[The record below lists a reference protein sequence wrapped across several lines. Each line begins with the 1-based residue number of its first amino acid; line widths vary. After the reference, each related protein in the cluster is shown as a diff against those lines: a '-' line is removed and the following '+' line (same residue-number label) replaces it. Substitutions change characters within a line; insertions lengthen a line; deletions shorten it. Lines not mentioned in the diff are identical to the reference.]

1 MNIKRVIFIF
11 TLLLSTHLLNS
22 QNEFSKWYFGMG
34 IPGLDFSTSPPTV
47 LSNGNGG
54 VGTTGGCATICDNTG
69 NLLFYSNGVSIAN
82 SAHVAMANGTGLNA
96 NNGSTQSVMIV
107 KQPGNTNLYYVFTT
121 VATGWL
127 SYSIVDMNLAAGMG
141 SVTVKN
147 ATVDLPTCNRI
158 VAVRHCNGKDAWII
172 SHDANSNKFKTF
184 LLDQSGVNLTPIVSM
199 IGPSSS
205 TLSGAGGSVQGFLKI
220 SPDGRKL
227 ALSQYSNSVPASSG
241 PEGFYLFDFDPSSAV
256 ISNSLHINASPA
268 AGGVE
273 FSPDGKK
280 LYGAMVGSALSTTTT
295 LLYQWD
301 LCAGSNS
308 AIAAS
313 QYSLVIGTNNS
324 YLSGSL
330 QRAINGKI
338 YLTAAP
344 SGTAA
349 NYYISVINNPNATG
363 AAMNFVMNGQLVSS
377 SVTLKPTGGLPNYI
391 NSYTKPLMPVVSKTI
406 ACQTVNFAV
415 PTPTFAGGCTANTYP
430 INSYLWD
437 FGDASTGAANSSTLN
452 SPSHLFSALGTYTVK
467 VILYSNCTNDTL
479 ISTINITTLSPVV
492 SILGN
497 TLVCK
502 GDKRIYT
509 ATGANSY
516 VWSTSATTASVSL
529 SPSVTTVYTVT
540 GTTNGCKTS
549 KEYTLT
555 VEPCTGVS
563 TIDKTSTINV
573 FPNPFRNE
581 LSIEVAVATEIVIID
596 IAGRIILNT
605 NIQKGS
611 NTLNTSELK
620 PGLYFV
626 QCSTD
631 GSVSRFRVV
640 KSE

>member
-22 QNEFSKWYFGMG
+22 QNEFSKWYFGGG

-54 VGTTGGCATICDNTG
+54 IGTTGGCATICDNTG

-96 NNGSTQSVMIV
+96 NNGSTQTVMIV

-127 SYSIVDMNLAAGMG
+127 SYSIVDMNLAAGLG

-184 LLDQSGVNLTPIVSM
+184 LLDQNGVSSTPVVSM
-199 IGPSSS
+199 IGPSS
-205 TLSGAGGSVQGFLKI
+205 TTISGGGGSVVGFLKI

-227 ALSQYSNSVPASSG
+227 ALTQYSNSIPASSG
-241 PEGFYLFDFDPSSAV
+241 PQGFYLFDFDPGTGV
-256 ISNSLHINASPA
+256 VSNSLQLNQATA
-268 AGGVE
+268 ATGIE
-273 FSPDGKK
+273 FSLDGKR
-280 LYGAMVGSALSTTTT
+280 LYGAMDGSALSTSIT

-301 LCAGSNS
+301 LCAGSNA
-308 AIAAS
+308 AIIAS
-313 QYSLVIGTNNS
+313 QYTLVLGTNNS
-324 YLSGSL
+324 YRSGAL
-330 QRAINGKI
+330 QRGIDGKI
-338 YLTAAP
+338 YLTAVP

-349 NYYISVINNPNATG
+349 NYYISVINNPNNTG
-363 AAMNFVMNGQLVSS
+363 AAMNFVMNGQLVSTS
-377 SVTLKPTGGLPNYI
+377 LTLKPSGGLPNYI
-391 NSYTKPLMPVVSKTI
+391 NTYTKPLMPAVSKTI

-415 PTPTFAGGCTANTYP
+415 PTPTFAGGCIANTYP

-437 FGDASTGAANSSTLN
+437 FGDPATGSANNSTVTN
-452 SPSHLFSALGTYTVK
+452 PSHLFSALGTYTVK
-467 VILYSNCTNDTL
+467 TILYSNCTNDTL
-479 ISTINITTLSPVV
+479 VSTVNITTLSPVV

-555 VEPCTGVS
+555 VEPCTGIS
-563 TIDKTSTINV
+563 MIDKTSGINL
-573 FPNPFRNE
+573 FPNPFTNE

-596 IAGRIILNT
+596 IAGRIVLNT
-605 NIQKGS
+605 NIQKGLS
-611 NTLNTSELK
+611 TINTSDLK

-631 GSVSRFRVV
+631 GSVSRFRIV